1 MLLTPKI
8 RSDCI
13 YIRLPHL
20 LDETLSSAMVT
31 LMNCV
36 VYIVVGSALRSTLK
50 NKELL
55 AQDATCDVLTV
66 YNSLRISLV
75 VPLG

>member
-36 VYIVVGSALRSTLK
+36 VYIVGSLLRSTLK

-75 VPLG
+75 VLPLG